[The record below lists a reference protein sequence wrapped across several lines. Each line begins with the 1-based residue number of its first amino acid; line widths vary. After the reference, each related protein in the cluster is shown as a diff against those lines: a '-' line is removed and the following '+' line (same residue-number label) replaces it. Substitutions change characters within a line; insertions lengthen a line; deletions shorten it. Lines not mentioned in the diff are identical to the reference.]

1 MKNNLTVKLFCLIP
15 SILLF
20 SCSQGTS
27 NIDVDLSDLPKFKK
41 AKVNTD
47 EEKELTNPEDK
58 AFITDLI
65 PLKDKE
71 QVLSKFNFGKKDPF
85 SKQEANTKLNTDL
98 KLTGFLATE
107 TIKYVFVSYQG
118 NEGTI
123 TEDSIGGINTNLLP
137 NGAKV
142 MNIDI
147 KNKILTINFENED
160 LTFIL

>member
-1 MKNNLTVKLFCLIP
+1 MTGRFI
-15 SILLF
+15 
-20 SCSQGTS
+20 
-27 NIDVDLSDLPKFKK
+27 
-41 AKVNTD
+41 NT
-47 EEKELTNPEDK
+47 
-58 AFITDLI
+58 
-65 PLKDKE
+65 
-71 QVLSKFNFGKKDPF
+71 KKDPF

-142 MNIDI
+142 TNIDI